1 MYVPDSPY
9 DPAIKEYV
17 LYKVFEDQKVFG
29 ENLISSWESARRV
42 FSGDKEMYLEST
54 LKHLIDLEALI
65 TPKYTVIQN
74 LLMDYLMNGIPLW
87 NQR

>member
-1 MYVPDSPY
+1 
-9 DPAIKEYV
+9 
-17 LYKVFEDQKVFG
+17 
-29 ENLISSWESARRV
+29 
-42 FSGDKEMYLEST
+42 MYLEST